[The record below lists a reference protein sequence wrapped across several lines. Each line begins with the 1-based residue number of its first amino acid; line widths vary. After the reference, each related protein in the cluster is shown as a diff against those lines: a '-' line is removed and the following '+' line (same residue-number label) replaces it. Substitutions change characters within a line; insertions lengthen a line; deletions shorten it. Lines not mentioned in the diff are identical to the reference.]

1 MRGDEVEAFADELW
15 ARARDAEQS
24 VGRVASD
31 EDAERVRARVRRLA
45 AAAGIA
51 VRTARHDDTVVV
63 VRLDAA
69 VWQESSAS
77 MRAKLT
83 PPE

>member
-1 MRGDEVEAFADELW
+1 MRDDEVETFADELW

-31 EDAERVRARVRRLA
+31 EDAERVRTRVRRLA

-51 VRTARHDDTVVV
+51 VRTARIDDTVVI
-63 VRLDAA
+63 VRVDAA
-69 VWQESSAS
+69 VWQESAAS